1 MLKSHA
7 WYALMFSLE
16 ELFCSV
22 DDFCR
27 SFEVQW
33 KQQLLGFG
41 LKRRNRRRSL
51 SLSEIM
57 TILIAF
63 HQSCYR
69 NFKAYYQK
77 KVQTEWADAFPG
89 LVSYQR
95 FIEWVPSTL
104 VPMCAY
110 LRSCFGKC
118 RGISFMDS
126 TSLKVCH
133 NRRIPQHKVFEDLA
147 ARGKTSVDWF
157 FGFKLHLVVNDRGEL
172 LNIML
177 TPANTDDRTPVP
189 KLLQQLFGK
198 VFADKGYISQ
208 KLAKLLLKTAGI
220 QLITKLKRN
229 MKQRLL
235 PLNDRLMLRKRSII
249 ETIIDQL
256 KNISQIEHSRHRS
269 PVNCFVN
276 ILGGLIAYCHQPKKP
291 AIAINHNLL
300 LPA

>member
-1 MLKSHA
+1 
-7 WYALMFSLE
+7 MFSLE

-27 SFEVQW
+27 TFEPHW

-41 LKRRNRRRSL
+41 LKKSNRPRSL
-51 SLSEIM
+51 RLSEIM
-57 TILIAF
+57 TILIGF

-69 NFKAYYQK
+69 NFKTYYQA
-77 KVQTEWADAFPG
+77 KVQSEWAQAFPG
-89 LVSYQR
+89 FVSYQR
-95 FIEWVPSTL
+95 FIEWIPSTL

-110 LRSCFGKC
+110 LRSCFGTC
-118 RGISFMDS
+118 SGISFMDS
-126 TSLKVCH
+126 TSLKVGH
-133 NRRIPQHKVFEDLA
+133 NRRIRQHKVFEDLA

-172 LNIML
+172 LNILL
-177 TPANTDDRTPVP
+177 TPGNTDDRTPVP

-198 VFADKGYISQ
+198 VFADKGYVSQ
-208 KLAKLLLKTAGI
+208 KLAKQLLQTAGI

-229 MKQRLL
+229 MKQRLM
-235 PLNDRLMLRKRSII
+235 PLNDRLSLRKRSII

-276 ILGGLIAYCHQPKKP
+276 ILGGLIAYCHQPKQP
-291 AIAINHNLL
+291 SIAIDHNLL

>member
-1 MLKSHA
+1 MLKSQTQF
-7 WYALMFSLE
+7 ALMFSLE
-16 ELFCSV
+16 ELFCCV
-22 DDFCR
+22 DDFCQ
-27 SFEVQW
+27 SFEGQW
-33 KQQLLGFG
+33 KQQVLGSG
-41 LKRRNRRRSL
+41 LRVRNRPRNL

-57 TILIAF
+57 TISIGF

-69 NFKAYYQK
+69 NFKTYYQQ
-77 KVQTEWADAFPG
+77 KVQAEWADAFPG
-89 LVSYQR
+89 LVSYHR
-95 FIEWVPSTL
+95 FIEWVPGML

-118 RGISFMDS
+118 SGISFMDS

-133 NRRIPQHKVFEDLA
+133 NRRIKQHKVFEDLA

-172 LNIML
+172 LNMIL
-177 TPANTDDRTPVP
+177 TPGNTDDRTPVP

-198 VFADKGYISQ
+198 VFADKGYVSH
-208 KLAKLLLKTAGI
+208 KLAKQLLKTAGI

-229 MKQRLL
+229 MKQRLM
-235 PLNDRLMLRKRSII
+235 PLNDRLMARKRAII

-291 AIAINHNLL
+291 SIALDYNLL